1 MYYLL
6 NSYAEGS
13 GTAAQFAKILD
24 MKFLS
29 ATTLICSDTDNH
41 CLRLLNLTGT
51 MAETSTYAGT
61 CTAAGTTDGHRLNS
75 ALFNYQKYIEV
86 NNYNSTIFVLDG
98 TRSLRKIDLKTDEV
112 TTIVQFGTIFRSIK
126 QYGDSLLYFSSDK
139 KVAEYNFNLDGYNW
153 IAGGKIT
160 GNTTGSFVDTKF
172 HLARGLLLLPHEGRT
187 LLLVADKRNNR

>member
-1 MYYLL
+1 ML

-61 CTAAGTTDGHRLNS
+61 CTTAGTTDGHRLHS
-75 ALFNYQKYIEV
+75 ALFSSQKYIEV
-86 NNYNSTIFVLDG
+86 NNYNSTIHVFVLDG
-98 TRSLRKIDLKTDEV
+98 PKSLRKINLETDEV
-112 TTIVQFGTIFRSIK
+112 TTIAQFGSYMRSVE
-126 QYGDSLLYFSSDK
+126 QSGDQLLYFSSDK
-139 KVAEYNFNLDGYNW
+139 KIVEFDFNSEEPKDVAGS
-153 IAGGKIT
+153 ASKGK
-160 GNTTGSFVDTKF
+160 TTGSFDLTKF
-172 HLARGLLLLPHEGRT
+172 DLARGLLLLSHEGRT